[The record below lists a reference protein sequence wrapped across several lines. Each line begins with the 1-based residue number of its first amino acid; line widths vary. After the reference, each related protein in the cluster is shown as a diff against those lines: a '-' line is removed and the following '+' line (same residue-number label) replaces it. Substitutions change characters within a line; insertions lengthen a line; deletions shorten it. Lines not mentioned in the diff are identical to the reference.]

1 MMRFILI
8 AALMTG
14 SAALVASEAAAKD
27 AAVKAGY
34 CKIAATKLAAG
45 CTPVLPTPCYCVPS
59 NEHANG
65 KATSKVDRGAVG
77 KSYAWFEQE
86 LR

>member
-8 AALMTG
+8 AALITG

-27 AAVKAGY
+27 AAIKAGY
-34 CKIAATKLAAG
+34 CKVAATKLVAG
-45 CTPVLPTPCYCVPS
+45 CTPVLPTPCCCVPS

-65 KATSKVDRGAVG
+65 KGNVARCTEEQWENLTPCSSK
-77 KSYAWFEQE
+77 S
-86 LR
+86 